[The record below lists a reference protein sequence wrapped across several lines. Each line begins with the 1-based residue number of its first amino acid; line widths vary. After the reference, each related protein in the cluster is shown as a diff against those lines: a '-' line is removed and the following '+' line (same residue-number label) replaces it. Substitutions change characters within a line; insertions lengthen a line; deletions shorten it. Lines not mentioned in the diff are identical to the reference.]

1 MPAHHEMRSHMESNL
16 THPIASNAGMPLL
29 DETPDEF
36 ALGALRIFGA
46 RIVPPKFFRISDHEI
61 SNCVLTDE
69 NETIFVCVLAK
80 HFLSLLSRNDDR
92 NIPIQDSL

>member
-61 SNCVLTDE
+61 SNCVPMRTKL
-69 NETIFVCVLAK
+69 FLYACVGK
-80 HFLSLLSRNDDR
+80 TFSFTSLEK
-92 NIPIQDSL
+92 